1 MTGPTSLPLQAP
13 SFMTA
18 LLLMTW
24 SSESPLRAGRPLT
37 SVKCSPHTLS
47 GLCFSFQGNVG
58 PWGSLSSKPSSVGK
72 IQVQY
77 ETLFENKE
85 RTETEETSA
94 HVCTHKHIN
103 EYPLKDSTLVTLSA
117 VPSVDIRGPEESI
130 PMGPLNA
137 HGCASTAEGKK
148 GPGCLPLLEPSRCF
162 LLSRSAARGSR
173 ACVLCSFS

>member
-1 MTGPTSLPLQAP
+1 MTGPTSLPQQAP
-13 SFMTA
+13 SFMIA
-18 LLLMTW
+18 LLLMTR

-47 GLCFSFQGNVG
+47 GLCFSSHGNVG

-85 RTETEETSA
+85 RTGAEETSA
-94 HVCTHKHIN
+94 HMCTHKHIN

-130 PMGPLNA
+130 PMGPHA
-137 HGCASTAEGKK
+137 HGCARTAEGKK

-162 LLSRSAARGSR
+162 LQSRPAAKGSR